1 MSPHVAQLA
10 SIPFKHCELSDDGG
24 STAETPSRVAFAF
37 VSRFNSAVPYGL
49 GFAAGAMVFIVLAEL
64 LPEAYEQTI
73 ARSAAVV
80 TSVAMLAMLLVQR
93 AV

>member
-1 MSPHVAQLA
+1 
-10 SIPFKHCELSDDGG
+10 
-24 STAETPSRVAFAF
+24 
-37 VSRFNSAVPYGL
+37 
-49 GFAAGAMVFIVLAEL
+49 MVFIVLAEL